1 MPSVLR
7 LQIGQLS
14 ALSAEAAEAAERD
27 EDARNGA
34 GRARESADKEA
45 R

>member
-7 LQIGQLS
+7 LQIGQVS
-14 ALSAEAAEAAERD
+14 ALSAEAAETAERVQ
-27 EDARNGA
+27 DARNEA
-34 GRARESADKEA
+34 GRARENADKEA